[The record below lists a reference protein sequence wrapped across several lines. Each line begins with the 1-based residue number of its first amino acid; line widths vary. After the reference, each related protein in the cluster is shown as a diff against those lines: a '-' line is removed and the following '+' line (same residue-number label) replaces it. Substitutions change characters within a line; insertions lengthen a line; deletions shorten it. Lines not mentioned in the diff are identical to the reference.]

1 MNLKLTLTSLMAAL
15 SDELNREIFIAN
27 SEGRYSLTFD
37 DISVELYQSHDW
49 LVAES
54 ELELDLASGLN
65 YQQEAALEKVMQ
77 QALINVRKNNAI
89 VAINERNKLTLVQ
102 RVDSNVSAASFIS
115 MINDQVDIAEKYQQL
130 VQQHTLAGSNLNNVW
145 LP

>member
-37 DISVELYQSHDW
+37 DISVELYQSHGW

-54 ELELDLASGLN
+54 ELEFDLASGLN

>member
-1 MNLKLTLTSLMAAL
+1 MNLKLTSLMAAF

-27 SEGRYSLTFD
+27 SEGRYSLSFD
-37 DISVELYQSHDW
+37 DISVELYQSHGW

-54 ELELDLASGLN
+54 ELELDLASGLS

-77 QALINVRKNNAI
+77 QALINVRKHNAI

>member
-1 MNLKLTLTSLMAAL
+1 MAAL
-15 SDELNREIFIAN
+15 SDELHRERFIAN

-102 RVDSNVSAASFIS
+102 RVDSNVSAAGFIS
-115 MINDQVDIAEKYQQL
+115 MINEQVDIAEQYQQL

>member
-37 DISVELYQSHDW
+37 DISVELYQSHGW